1 MSFPGPLRVYDE
13 VIRAGSIRRASDNL
27 GLVPSSVSRQIA
39 ILEREMGTTLLERS
53 VGGISPTHAGKL
65 VAEYARQVVLDYDS
79 LRADLNDL
87 RGRRRG
93 LIRIGVVEI
102 MICES
107 SGAAVQAFRLDNPDV
122 TFQVQMLSAA
132 RVTEAVKR
140 GECDVGVTF
149 CQPADPDINVVAR
162 VVDPIVLVVP
172 PANPFGEAGSVPVE
186 ALRSLP
192 LAVLDAD
199 LGVRRLADQVAHEA
213 GFKLQPALRSDSV
226 EALRHFVR
234 NGVGAALLTRRAVKR
249 DEDEG
254 RLHSLDIDHP
264 LFKTSTIDV
273 ITLKTRRMSR
283 LLRSFVDSLVTTLG
297 QLD

>member
-1 MSFPGPLRVYDE
+1 MFPGSLRVFHE
-13 VIRAGSIRRASDNL
+13 TVRAGSIRRASDAL

-39 ILEREMGTTLLERS
+39 ILEREMGTALLERS
-53 VGGISPTHAGKL
+53 VAGVVPTHAGRL
-65 VAEYARQVVLDYDS
+65 VADYAQQVILDYDS

-87 RGRRRG
+87 RGKRRG

-107 SGAAVQAFRLDNPDV
+107 SGAAIQAFRAGNPDV
-122 TFQVQMLSAA
+122 SFQVQMLSAG
-132 RVTEAVKR
+132 RVTEAVKG

-149 CQPADPDINVVAR
+149 CQPADADINIVAR

-172 PANPFGEAGSVPVE
+172 TDHPFGDVTSVPVE
-186 ALRSLP
+186 AMRTLP
-192 LAVLDAD
+192 LGMLDAD

-254 RLHSLDIDHP
+254 RLRSLDIEHE
-264 LFKTSTIDV
+264 LFQTSTIDV
-273 ITLKTRRMSR
+273 ITLKTRRSSR
-283 LLRSFVDSLVTTLG
+283 LLRSFVENLVGTLG